1 VHTYEP
7 ICSFIVGGGNM
18 LFSIIVPTYNS
29 EKTIRNCISSILTQS
44 FTNFEVILIND
55 GSTDNTLEILEEYA
69 KKDSRIKVYSFENAG
84 VSVSRQRGINLASG
98 QYFIFVDSDD
108 SINSELLYELSL
120 TVNTYP
126 SADLI
131 RYQSCLLEDAPN
143 KNHERYNFYDS
154 VNVPLSGMDALKL
167 WSKPGIKYAVY
178 WIFAFGRN
186 LFAHL
191 SFPTN
196 LRCYEDVALIPLLV
210 ASASTVVT
218 IDYIGYN
225 YTFNNQLSLT
235 HTKNY
240 DAEKSRVQDFHAA
253 CEYAVENFKLLDNVT
268 NEDIA
273 FFEKDYQRRLGGKY
287 DSSSNKVKEELAH
300 LYGS

>member
-1 VHTYEP
+1 
-7 ICSFIVGGGNM
+7 M

-29 EKTIRNCISSILTQS
+29 VGTIRNCINSILAQT

-69 KKDSRIKVYSFENAG
+69 KEDSRIKIYSFENAG
-84 VSVSRQRGINLASG
+84 VSVSRQRGIEHANG
-98 QYFIFVDSDD
+98 RYFIFVDSDD
-108 SINSELLYELSL
+108 SINPELLANLSIAI
-120 TVNTYP
+120 NKYP
-126 SADLI
+126 ATDLI
-131 RYQSCLLEDAPN
+131 RYQAYLLDDAPN

-178 WIFAFGRN
+178 WAFAFGRN
-186 LFAHL
+186 LFSHL

-210 ASASTVVT
+210 ASAKQVIT
-218 IDYIGYN
+218 IDYVGYN

-240 DAEKSRVQDFHAA
+240 DAEKRRVQDFHAA
-253 CEYAVENFKLLDNVT
+253 CEYAVENFKLLNNVT
-268 NEDIA
+268 DEDVA

-300 LYGS
+300 LYCS